1 MSPALVLAVLFV
13 LIGAQATRVL
23 APRRG
28 SYPLLLALA
37 VAGLVAAEI
46 VAITAHLAGP
56 ALGVLHPVVD
66 VFGIGLAEACG
77 LLLTGRR
84 RRVR

>member
-1 MSPALVLAVLFV
+1 MSPALALAVLFV
-13 LIGAQATRVL
+13 LIGAQATRVI

-37 VAGLVAAEI
+37 AVGLAAAELVAI
-46 VAITAHLAGP
+46 GAHLGGP
-56 ALGVLHPVVD
+56 QVGVLHPVID
-66 VFGIGLAEACG
+66 VLGIGMAEILG
-77 LLLTGRR
+77 LRLTGPR

>member
-1 MSPALVLAVLFV
+1 MSPALALAVLFV
-13 LIGAQATRVL
+13 LIGAQATRVI

-37 VAGLVAAEI
+37 AVGLAVAELVGI
-46 VAITAHLAGP
+46 GAHLAGP
-56 ALGVLHPVVD
+56 QVGVLHPVID
-66 VFGIGLAEACG
+66 VAGIAIAEFIGLRLAAP
-77 LLLTGRR
+77 R